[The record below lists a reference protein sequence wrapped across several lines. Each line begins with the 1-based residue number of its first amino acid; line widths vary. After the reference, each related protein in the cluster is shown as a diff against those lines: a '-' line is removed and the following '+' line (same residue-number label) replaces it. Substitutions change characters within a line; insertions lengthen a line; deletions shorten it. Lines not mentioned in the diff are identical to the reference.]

1 MGLVRTIGVVRA
13 TSSNKD
19 KERPTYKRYYKAT
32 QAAYYRL
39 LSIVP
44 YGPYI
49 DSIEEDDVIVTI
61 SSNEGIKISSSLGN
75 KREANSSRE

>member
-49 DSIEEDDVIVTI
+49 NSIKEDNIIVTTIREGIEI
-61 SSNEGIKISSSLGN
+61 SSNLGSKGETN
-75 KREANSSRE
+75 NSKEE